1 MLRYGLA
8 PLRRVASEL
17 AAIESGA
24 RKHLSARY
32 PRELGRLT
40 ERINAFI
47 DTGRGR
53 LDRSRNALAELAHSL
68 KTPLAVLQSML
79 DGGADGDQMRRGVR
93 EQTARMRD
101 TIDHQLQRAA
111 ASGPTPLAPGV
122 RLAPLLE
129 RLADSLLKVYV
140 DKGLSVDI
148 DVDAD
153 LALHADEGDLM
164 EIFGNLL
171 DNACKW
177 AGKRVRVKAA
187 RGNGTELRL
196 RVEDDGPGIAADKV
210 EAVMARGGRAD
221 ATTPGHG
228 IGLAVV
234 HDIVVEAYG
243 GQVDVGASEL
253 GGTAVEIR
261 LRRR

>member
-1 MLRYGLA
+1 
-8 PLRRVASEL
+8 
-17 AAIESGA
+17 
-24 RKHLSARY
+24 
-32 PRELGRLT
+32 
-40 ERINAFI
+40 
-47 DTGRGR
+47 
-53 LDRSRNALAELAHSL
+53 
-68 KTPLAVLQSML
+68 ML

>member
-1 MLRYGLA
+1 MLFR
-8 PLRRVASEL
+8 SL

-79 DGGADGDQMRRGVR
+79 DGGADEDQMRRGVR

-129 RLADSLLKVYV
+129 RLADSLLKVYA

-148 DVDAD
+148 DVDA
-153 LALHADEGDLM
+153 EGESHSL
-164 EIFGNLL
+164 EATVEVLGEGE
-171 DNACKW
+171 W
-177 AGKRVRVKAA
+177 KAQA
-187 RGNGTELRL
+187 IE
-196 RVEDDGPGIAADKV
+196 
-210 EAVMARGGRAD
+210 
-221 ATTPGHG
+221 
-228 IGLAVV
+228 
-234 HDIVVEAYG
+234 
-243 GQVDVGASEL
+243 
-253 GGTAVEIR
+253 
-261 LRRR
+261 